1 MEIKEKLISFGFFV
15 RFKKNWRRKMA
26 KKLRSS
32 DPVLDELVAIKKLL
46 VLMLLKDGL
55 TLAQIGTA
63 LGIDKSNVSRMVP
76 TKDMKNKIGKSKKR

>member
-1 MEIKEKLISFGFFV
+1 
-15 RFKKNWRRKMA
+15 MA